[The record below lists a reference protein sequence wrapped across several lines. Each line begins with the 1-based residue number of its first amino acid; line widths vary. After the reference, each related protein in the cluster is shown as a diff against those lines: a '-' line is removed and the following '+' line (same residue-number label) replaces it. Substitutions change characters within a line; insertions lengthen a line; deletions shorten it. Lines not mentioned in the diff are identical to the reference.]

1 MGKHF
6 FQSYFSKIISTFNFN
21 LLCWIKMKKIST
33 ILIITLSL
41 IVFKNVI
48 SRYLLVKLDH
58 TERETIGNKMEKE
71 NLVVKT
77 KENHEKSAFLVDPKM
92 KNATYIE
99 GKGWCVCVCPDYPL
113 CRCYNDVCEADGS
126 SPCVVC

>member
-1 MGKHF
+1 MA
-6 FQSYFSKIISTFNFN
+6 
-21 LLCWIKMKKIST
+21 
-33 ILIITLSL
+33 
-41 IVFKNVI
+41 
-48 SRYLLVKLDH
+48 
-58 TERETIGNKMEKE
+58 ETVGNKMEKE

-99 GKGWCVCVCPDYPL
+99 GKGWCVCVCPDYPF

-126 SPCVVC
+126 SPCIVC